1 MANGSQTTPNGGDI
15 TINVRATVI
24 LRIPDLDTNELTALY
39 KMIQGIIAQFGGE
52 FDVTTSPQ
60 PPDIRQR

>member
-1 MANGSQTTPNGGDI
+1 MADNTSNPAAGQGV

-24 LRIPDLDTNELTALY
+24 MRIPDLDTNELTALY
-39 KMIQGIIAQFGGE
+39 KMIQEIVAKFGGE

-60 PPDIRQR
+60 NPNLPF

>member
-1 MANGSQTTPNGGDI
+1 MASNNQSFDQGQSI

-24 LRIPDLDTNELTALY
+24 LRIPDLDTNEITALY
-39 KMIQGIIAQFGGE
+39 KAVQEIIAQFGGE

-60 PPDIRQR
+60 QATPRA